1 MIGAE
6 KRHRARRRWGWLA
19 VAVAATALTACDNP
33 GANPTPTPTFSYT
46 SPTPAP
52 TNTTDAAGRALPGY
66 VTFSADLPQAQA
78 LPPGLLAQTGPGWS
92 LQTYRPQVEPVSTVA
107 GVFPGISATVQVVYL
122 VNPEGKRYQLLELD
136 PATPIVIE
144 SWSAG
149 ETVAYV
155 TQCDPIECDPTA
167 PVQQLDLLTGELS
180 PTPGIDVTMHVGT
193 TAPNSVR
200 WWQNAQSAA
209 SLDAAGHI
217 TTVRQDWVAASISPD
232 GDFLAVVRAGEYSP
246 YASAGTAVV
255 DTATG
260 MVTDLATLWEE
271 PLRCTPFRWRADD
284 ALDVSCWD
292 PERLVWR
299 VFAVG
304 PGAKEM
310 KENKSATATA
320 PDDGPWVQPDFFVT
334 DGVWAGPFTADGAA
348 RKVPGDVAIGLARN
362 AGFEQ
367 LVVPDAAVG
376 SARIV
381 AAVDGRLFVEAT
393 QANNLSLKTAWVY
406 DVASSTWLEVGPL
419 PPAGATRGLL
429 ATQGSPASGMT
440 SFAVAP

>member
-1 MIGAE
+1 VTGDNS
-6 KRHRARRRWGWLA
+6 HRARRRWGALGAALA
-19 VAVAATALTACDNP
+19 LVTLVGCDNP
-33 GANPTPTPTFSYT
+33 VANPTPTPTFSYA
-46 SPTPAP
+46 SPSPAP
-52 TNTTDAAGRALPGY
+52 TNTTDADGRALPGY
-66 VTFSADLPQAQA
+66 VTFNQE
-78 LPPGLLAQTGPGWS
+78 LPPAQSVAAGLLARTGPGWS
-92 LQTYRPQVEPVSTVA
+92 LQTYRPQVNEVSTVS
-107 GVFPGISATVQVVYL
+107 GVVPGIAATVQVVYL
-122 VNPEGKRYQLLELD
+122 VSPEGKRYQLLDLD

-155 TQCDPIECDPTA
+155 TQCDPIDCDPAA
-167 PVQQLDLLTGELS
+167 PIQRLDLLTGALS
-180 PTPGIDVTMHVGT
+180 PVAGIDVSMHIGT
-193 TAPNSVR
+193 TAPDSVR

-209 SLDAAGHI
+209 SLDSDGRI
-217 TTVRQDWVAASISPD
+217 VTVRQDWIAKSTSPD
-232 GDFLAVVRAGEYSP
+232 GDYLAVVRASEYSP

-260 MVTDLATLWEE
+260 IVTDLASLWPE

-320 PDDGPWVQPDFFVT
+320 PEDGPWVEPDFFVA
-334 DGVWAGPFTADGAA
+334 DGVWAGPYTVDGAA
-348 RKVPGDVAIGLARN
+348 RIVPVDAAIGLARN
-362 AGFEQ
+362 AGFER
-367 LVVPDAAVG
+367 LAVPDAAVG
-376 SARIV
+376 AARIV
-381 AAVDGRLFVEAT
+381 AVAKGKIYVEAT

-406 DVASSTWLEVGPL
+406 DLASSAWLELGPL
-419 PPAGATRGLL
+419 PPSGPTRGLL